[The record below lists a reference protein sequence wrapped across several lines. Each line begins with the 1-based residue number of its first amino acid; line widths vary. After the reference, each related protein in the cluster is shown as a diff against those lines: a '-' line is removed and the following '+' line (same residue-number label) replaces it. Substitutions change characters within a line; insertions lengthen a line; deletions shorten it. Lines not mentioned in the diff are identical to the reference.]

1 MTKAELIDQM
11 AKVAEVNKKKA
22 EKVLSAFVQ
31 VVTENLSKGDEVL
44 LVGFGN
50 FIVRERSEREG
61 HNPKT
66 GEKVHVPACRVP
78 ASRPGKM
85 LRDAVNK

>member
-11 AKVAEVNKKKA
+11 AKVAEVNKKEA

-66 GEKVHVPACRVP
+66 GEKVQYQLVVFLHLDLARCCV
-78 ASRPGKM
+78 M
-85 LRDAVNK
+85 Q

>member
-11 AKVAEVNKKKA
+11 AKVAEVNKKEA

-66 GEKVHVPACRVP
+66 GERFMYQLVVFLHLDLARCCV
-78 ASRPGKM
+78 M
-85 LRDAVNK
+85 Q